1 LQTKRGGT
9 KRTVERRTH
18 RRAPIP
24 AQAHAALPA
33 ERLVIEGVS
42 PQVDGGRHPV
52 KRVVGDLITVGADI
66 YKDGHDLL
74 AARVVYRAPDER
86 QWAYAPMTYD
96 EPQDRWSGVFRVDRV
111 GRWTYTVEAWS
122 DSFGT
127 WRSEL
132 GKKLAAGYD
141 VSSELL
147 EGAALVAA
155 AARHMKGATRSRLGE
170 AAARLRDRAASVAER
185 AEAGLAA
192 ELAALMEEVG
202 EKRLTRHERELVVIV
217 DREAARFAAW
227 YEMFPRSQGTIPGRH
242 GTFADAERRLPEL
255 AALGFDT
262 VYFPPIHPIGRTHRK
277 GPNNSLNADPDDVGS
292 PWAIGDEAG
301 GHTAVHPD
309 LGTLA
314 DFDRFVRSANQLGL
328 EVALDYALQC
338 SPDHPWLREHPDW
351 FQVRPDG
358 TIKYAENPPKKYQDI
373 VPLDFWCEDREALW
387 AACRDAVLFWIEHGV
402 KVFRVDN
409 PHTKPFAF
417 WEWMIEDVQRVHPEV
432 IFLSEAFTRP
442 KRMKGLAKLG
452 FTQSYTYFTW
462 RNSPAEIR
470 EYFTELSHTEMV
482 EYFRGNLFVNTPDI
496 LHEYLQKGG
505 RPAFLVRLLLAGTL
519 SPLYGMYSGFELCE
533 NTPLRP
539 GSEEYL
545 NTEKFEIR
553 VRDWRAPGNIREEIA
568 TLNRVRR
575 ENRALQLYG
584 NLTFLPSENDPIVF
598 YWRSAPQNELLIAVN
613 LDPARLQETMVHV
626 PIDALGIA
634 ASEPYVVEDLLT
646 GARYSWT
653 GARNYVR
660 LDPTAGQA
668 GHVLRVERGA
678 TR

>member
-1 LQTKRGGT
+1 LEAKRGVSE
-9 KRTVERRTH
+9 RSVERRTQ
-18 RRAPIP
+18 RRVAP
-24 AQAHAALPA
+24 ASSVALPA
-33 ERLVIEGVS
+33 QRVVIEGVL
-42 PQVDGGRHPV
+42 PQIDGGRYPV
-52 KRVVGDLITVGADI
+52 KRVVGDVVTIGADV

-74 AARVVYRAPDER
+74 GARIAYRAPDER

-96 EPQDRWSGVFRVDRV
+96 EPQDRWSGSFRVDRV
-111 GRWTYTVEAWS
+111 GRWSYTVEGWS
-122 DSFGT
+122 DTFAT

-132 GKKLAAGYD
+132 GKKIAAGQD
-141 VSSELL
+141 VASELL
-147 EGAALVAA
+147 EGAALIAA
-155 AARHMKGATRSRLGE
+155 AARRAKSAARASLVE
-170 AAARLRDRAASVAER
+170 VAARLRDRSAPVAER
-185 AEAGLAA
+185 SAAGLAQDVATVMA
-192 ELAALMEEVG
+192 EFG
-202 EKRLTRHERELVVIV
+202 ERAVTRYERELEIIV

-242 GTFADAERRLPEL
+242 GTFADAARRLPEL
-255 AALGFDT
+255 ATLGFDV
-262 VYFPPIHPIGRTHRK
+262 VYLPPIHPIGHTHRK
-277 GPNNSLNADPDDVGS
+277 GKNNSLDPGPDDVGS
-292 PWAIGDEAG
+292 PWAIGDETG
-301 GHTAVHPD
+301 GHTAIDPQ
-309 LGTLA
+309 LGTID
-314 DFDRFVRSANQLGL
+314 DFDRFVRSANAAGM

-387 AACRDAVLFWIEHGV
+387 TACRDVVLFWISHGV
-402 KVFRVDN
+402 KIFRVDN

-417 WEWMIEDVQRVHPEV
+417 WEWMIADLQRAHPDVV
-432 IFLSEAFTRP
+432 FLSEAFTRP

-462 RNSPAEIR
+462 RNAAGEIR
-470 EYFTELSHTEMV
+470 EYFDELFHTEMV

-519 SPLYGMYSGFELCE
+519 SPLYGMYSGFELVE

-545 NTEKFEIR
+545 DSEKFEIR
-553 VRDWRAPGNIREEIA
+553 VRDWHAPGNIREEIA

-575 ENRALQLYG
+575 ENPALRLYG
-584 NLTFLPSENDPIVF
+584 NVTFLPSENETILF
-598 YWRSAPQNELLIAVN
+598 YWRAAPEGDLLIAVN
-613 LDPARLQETMVHV
+613 VDPFRVQATMVHV
-626 PIDALGIA
+626 PLDRLRIGPDELYI
-634 ASEPYVVEDLLT
+634 VEDLLT
-646 GARYSWT
+646 GARYPWR
-653 GARNYVR
+653 GVRNYVR
-660 LDPTAGQA
+660 LDPVMGQA

>member
-1 LQTKRGGT
+1 MRTWPTFKPRPEGG
-9 KRTVERRTH
+9 
-18 RRAPIP
+18 
-24 AQAHAALPA
+24 LN
-33 ERLVIEGVS
+33 LV
-42 PQVDGGRHPV
+42 
-52 KRVVGDLITVGADI
+52 
-66 YKDGHDLL
+66 
-74 AARVVYRAPDER
+74 
-86 QWAYAPMTYD
+86 
-96 EPQDRWSGVFRVDRV
+96 
-111 GRWTYTVEAWS
+111 
-122 DSFGT
+122 
-127 WRSEL
+127 
-132 GKKLAAGYD
+132 GKKLAAGYE

-155 AARHMKGATRSRLGE
+155 AARRVKGATRSRLGE
-170 AAARLRDRAASVAER
+170 AAARLRDRATSVAER
-185 AEAGLAA
+185 AEAGLTD

-202 EKRLTRHERELVVIV
+202 EKRLTRHQRELGVIV
-217 DREAARFAAW
+217 DRQAARFAAW

-277 GPNNSLNADPDDVGS
+277 GPNNSLKADRGDVGS

-314 DFDRFVRSANQLGL
+314 DFDRFVRSANQAGL

-373 VPLDFWCEDREALW
+373 VALDFWCEDREALW

-470 EYFTELSHTEMV
+470 EYFTELFHTEMV

-496 LHEYLQKGG
+496 LHEYLQKGAPHSWSGCCSPG
-505 RPAFLVRLLLAGTL
+505 R
-519 SPLYGMYSGFELCE
+519 C
-533 NTPLRP
+533 
-539 GSEEYL
+539 
-545 NTEKFEIR
+545 
-553 VRDWRAPGNIREEIA
+553 
-568 TLNRVRR
+568 RR
-575 ENRALQLYG
+575 SMAC
-584 NLTFLPSENDPIVF
+584 T
-598 YWRSAPQNELLIAVN
+598 
-613 LDPARLQETMVHV
+613 
-626 PIDALGIA
+626 A
-634 ASEPYVVEDLLT
+634 ASSSVRT
-646 GARYSWT
+646 RRCARE
-653 GARNYVR
+653 ARN
-660 LDPTAGQA
+660 T
-668 GHVLRVERGA
+668 
-678 TR
+678 